1 MKLLCVGFYLYGS
14 KMQFSY
20 EELKIYGGGGVFN
33 VVKLLPYFSLLIVE
47 SIPLFW
53 NAIKRSKSPQEGE
66 LVILT
71 SFKWTVQAV
80 PRWTF
85 KINLL
90 LCLKK
95 VMERKE
101 GNQMARHPPQQLL
114 SSIKITIEHGG

>member
-20 EELKIYGGGGVFN
+20 EELKIYGGEGVFN

-53 NAIKRSKSPQEGE
+53 NAIKRAKSPQEGE

-71 SFKWTVQAV
+71 SFK
-80 PRWTF
+80 
-85 KINLL
+85 
-90 LCLKK
+90 
-95 VMERKE
+95 
-101 GNQMARHPPQQLL
+101 
-114 SSIKITIEHGG
+114 

>member
-14 KMQFSY
+14 RGSKMQFSY
-20 EELKIYGGGGVFN
+20 EEIKIYGGEGVFN

-95 VMERKE
+95 WWKGKKE
-101 GNQMARHPPQQLL
+101 
-114 SSIKITIEHGG
+114 IKWPDIHHSNYSQALKLQ